1 MIQVI
6 LLDVVFSLDS
16 VITAVGMA
24 QHVPIMVVAM
34 VIAVIIMLIFSN
46 PVGDFVQD
54 NPSVRILALAFL
66 VLIGV
71 MLLVEGMGGH
81 VSKGYIYSAI
91 GFSLFVEMINL
102 RRSKR
107 SGGRKKPVLVE

>member
-1 MIQVI
+1 M
-6 LLDVVFSLDS
+6 
-16 VITAVGMA
+16 
-24 QHVPIMVVAM
+24 
-34 VIAVIIMLIFSN
+34 IFSN
-46 PVGDFVQD
+46 PVGDFVQR

-91 GFSLFVEMINL
+91 GFSLLVEVFNL
-102 RRSKR
+102 RRGKKEREIKKLVTSD
-107 SGGRKKPVLVE
+107 SGTAREEE